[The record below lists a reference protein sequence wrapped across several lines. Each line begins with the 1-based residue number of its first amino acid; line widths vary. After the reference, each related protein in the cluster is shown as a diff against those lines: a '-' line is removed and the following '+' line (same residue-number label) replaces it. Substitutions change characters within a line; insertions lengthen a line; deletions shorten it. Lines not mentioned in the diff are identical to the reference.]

1 MIMRG
6 YGKGNSNYAMA
17 IGRSGACK
25 IINMGGLIDEG
36 NKFN

>member
-25 IINMGGLIDEG
+25 IIKNMGGLIDEG
-36 NKFN
+36 N